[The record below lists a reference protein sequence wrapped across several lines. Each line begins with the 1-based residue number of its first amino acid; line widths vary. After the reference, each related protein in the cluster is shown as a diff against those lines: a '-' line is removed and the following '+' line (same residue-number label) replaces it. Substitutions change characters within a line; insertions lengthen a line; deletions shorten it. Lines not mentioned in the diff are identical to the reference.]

1 MKAAVFFTLAAVLVA
16 VPVVHAQRFQQE
28 AMLMMSQS
36 DFERV
41 WIADA
46 TTSKIGYYETERGV
60 DSKAMPISKPQAI
73 WLIEPPEYNEA
84 MELYQGRK
92 YSEAREKFAVV
103 REKFSKLVELP
114 DNHSSLAAY
123 YEMECL
129 RKLGDLDGL
138 KAAQEKFLPVDRQSL
153 TRKHQLDQIELYT
166 LWEAIRV
173 KEWSRLVLLGKE
185 WLGKDI
191 AGYQRAQVGYCLG
204 LALEGEEKP
213 IEAINAYNI
222 GMTADTGASEKIT
235 AEAARNAM
243 RLYLAD
249 DSVKL
254 AIKLHGTPD
263 EDPQSAG
270 ALRLIE
276 GASLASLYKLTLG
289 GGEPLPSAGQKLI
302 EYLPEDHRKKAA
314 PAPAPEKPKDDAKKP
329 AGDAKKP
336 APKKPA
342 PKKDK

>member
-1 MKAAVFFTLAAVLVA
+1 MKAAAFSTLAAVLVA
-16 VPVVHAQRFQQE
+16 APAAHAQRFQQE
-28 AMLMMSQS
+28 AMLMMSETE
-36 DFERV
+36 FERV

-46 TTSKIGYYETERGV
+46 TTTQIGYFETERGV

-92 YSEAREKFAVV
+92 YSEAREKFATV
-103 REKFSKLVELP
+103 REKFSRLVELP
-114 DNHSSLAAY
+114 DNHSSLAAF

-138 KAAQEKFLPVDRQSL
+138 KAAREKFLPVDRQSL
-153 TRKHQLDQIELYT
+153 TRRHHLDQLELYI
-166 LWEAIRV
+166 LWEAVRV
-173 KEWSRLVLLGKE
+173 KEWSRLVLLGQE
-185 WLGKDI
+185 WLEKDI
-191 AGYQRAQVGYCLG
+191 PGYQRAQVGYCLG

-222 GMTADTGASEKIT
+222 GMTADTGASERIT

-243 RLYLAD
+243 RLYLD
-249 DSVKL
+249 DESVKL

-276 GASLASLYKLTLG
+276 GASLASLYNLTLG
-289 GGEPLPSAGQKLI
+289 GGTPLPEAGKKLI
-302 EYLPEDHRKKAA
+302 EYLPKDHRKKATA
-314 PAPAPEKPKDDAKKP
+314 APAPEKPE
-329 AGDAKKP
+329 GDAKKP
-336 APKKPA
+336 APKK
-342 PKKDK
+342 DK